1 MIRNPTHEPTMPK
14 RIDLTGHRFGLLTV
28 ISRAGS
34 DAAGRA
40 TWLCA
45 CDCGGEKVAKAAE
58 LKRGGGRGV
67 RSCGCLQLQQRQAAA
82 KAQCHAYSRANW
94 PRERKTWEN
103 MIKRCTDPND
113 IGYANYG
120 GRGVSVCARWLDSF
134 QAFAE
139 DMGRAPI
146 GGTIDRIKNDLGYC
160 PENCKWSSKKEQAN
174 NRRNNRLLTYN
185 GKTQTV
191 SQWADELGIPGRTL
205 YQRLYRGLS
214 TDRVL
219 AHSLL

>member
-1 MIRNPTHEPTMPK
+1 MIRNPTQEPTMPK
-14 RIDLTGHRFGLLTV
+14 RIDLTGQRFGLLTV
-28 ISRAGS
+28 TRHAGS

-45 CDCGGEKVAKAAE
+45 CDCGGEKVVKAAD
-58 LKRGGGRGV
+58 LKRPESTAT
-67 RSCGCLQLQQRQAAA
+67 RSCGCLQLQQRQNAA
-82 KAQCHAYSRANW
+82 KSKSHAYSRANW
-94 PRERKTWEN
+94 PRERKAWEN
-103 MIKRCTDPND
+103 MIKRCTDPTD

-120 GRGVSVCARWLDSF
+120 GRGVSVCERWLDSF
-134 QAFAE
+134 KAFAE

-146 GGTIDRIKNDLGYC
+146 GGTIDRIENDLGYS

-191 SQWADELGIPGRTL
+191 SQWADELGMPSHLI
-205 YQRLYRGLS
+205 YQRLYRGLP
-214 TDRVL
+214 TDRAL
-219 AHSLL
+219 AHG